1 MTILHEA
8 DALGAGLPPLLAHAE
23 RLARNVSLGVHGRR
37 KAGMGESFWQF
48 RRYRAEDAAGAID
61 WRQSAKSQHLFVR
74 EREWEAAQ
82 TVFFWC
88 DASPGMHFASAR
100 ITKIERANLLAL
112 ALAALLVR
120 GGERVAQLGA
130 PDQPAASRAA
140 LHRLAHR
147 LITDAPHADALP
159 PQTPSLGGAQCVW
172 FSDFLG
178 APEALEAALARLA
191 RAGMGGHMV
200 RIVDPAEA
208 DFPYTGRTRFEA
220 VAGTQSET
228 LGRAESVAA
237 AYRARFVAHGER
249 LAQWAAR
256 FGWTMM
262 THRTDHSPQSALI
275 ALHAALAGTAP

>member
-1 MTILHEA
+1 
-8 DALGAGLPPLLAHAE
+8 
-23 RLARNVSLGVHGRR
+23 
-37 KAGMGESFWQF
+37 MGESFWQF
-48 RRYRAEDAAGAID
+48 RRYRAEDSADAID

-88 DASPGMHFASAR
+88 DASAGMHFASAR
-100 ITKIERANLLAL
+100 ITKLERARLLAL
-112 ALAALLVR
+112 ALAVLLVR
-120 GGERVAQLGA
+120 GAERVAALGT

-147 LITDAPHADALP
+147 LTRQMPDEDPLP
-159 PQTPSLGGAQCVW
+159 PQTLPLSGARCVW
-172 FSDFLG
+172 FSDFLSP
-178 APEALEAALARLA
+178 PEALEAALARLA
-191 RAGMGGHMV
+191 RAGMSGHMV

-237 AYRARFVAHGER
+237 AYRARFIAHGER

-256 FGWTMM
+256 FGWTMT
-262 THRTDHSPQSALI
+262 THRTDHAPQSALI
-275 ALHAALAGTAP
+275 ALHAALVERI